1 MNTSTRVPEETI
13 AYHVA
18 AISDALTSL
27 GKCHE
32 SLRESITIGGL
43 ARVLERH
50 GFSLNGTDFLVGE
63 NCEDTDKMTTLIS
76 EGVIFTKLK
85 FAKSDPDDDPIELSI
100 HADLTGLYISSVDCP
115 GEFHFETFCPSWRLY
130 SLEDIANVDE
140 GFFSCGNNGISC
152 GPRTTALLQEIYS
165 LYGAE
170 YDEFN
175 GKDVTPFLNHR
186 DLASQ
191 IV

>member
-1 MNTSTRVPEETI
+1 MSTHI
-13 AYHVA
+13 A
-18 AISDALTSL
+18 AISKVLTAL

-32 SLRESITIGGL
+32 SLRDESISIGDL
-43 ARVLERH
+43 ARVLEHH
-50 GFSLNGTDFLVGE
+50 GFSLEGTFYLVGI
-63 NCEDTDKMTTLIS
+63 NCEYTDDMTTLIS
-76 EGVIFTKLK
+76 AGVIFTKLE
-85 FAKSDPDDDPIELSI
+85 FGSVDDPIELSI
-100 HADLTGLYISSVDCP
+100 HANLTGLYISSMDCP
-115 GEFHFETFCPSWRLY
+115 GEFYFETFCPSWRIY

-152 GPRTTALLQEIYS
+152 GPQTTALLKEIYR

-175 GKDVTPFLNHR
+175 GKDVTPFLNDR
-186 DLASQ
+186 DFGSQ